1 MIRKWITLLITCV
14 PILLHGQTYQISL
27 EQVLNE
33 WCLSSPSAH
42 KVELSYK
49 NTILRFENYK
59 KGFLPSLSFSLSP
72 INFNR
77 SQKLM
82 QNSTNGNYS
91 YVEDYSN
98 SSNTG
103 VTIQQKVGITGGEF
117 SISSRLNYLREF
129 SGNKERF
136 GTTPLIINYSQSFIG
151 GLHNYK
157 KQRNIEYAQYNNS
170 LKQYCSEIADIQT
183 QAVNLF
189 MNLFSSKLAT
199 DLSHKNLLI
208 SDSLLII
215 SKALLDNGHFT
226 EYEYHQ
232 MELQQLN
239 NKYTFENSSKNFQKA
254 LRKLTAF
261 LGKPE
266 WVNQNIEV
274 LTPLFNLPIKIDERL
289 ASLYAHRN
297 SPFAL
302 AQEQKRLK
310 AEQTLF
316 TAKLDNRFN
325 GNINISYGLNQH
337 ADHFIDAYRKA
348 DHTQNIMIGVQIP
361 IFQWGINRNKI
372 QIAQNNYQNSI
383 IEIEQA
389 EVEFDNNIKDMVE
402 SYNYNIN
409 LWFVATKSYQLSQE
423 QFILLS
429 HKFNSGKV
437 SAYELASAQQEQ
449 YNAMQKYYNSIQNV
463 WNTFCILRKTTLY
476 DFIKQIEL
484 KELFFQTY

>member
-1 MIRKWITLLITCV
+1 
-14 PILLHGQTYQISL
+14 
-27 EQVLNE
+27 
-33 WCLSSPSAH
+33 
-42 KVELSYK
+42 
-49 NTILRFENYK
+49 
-59 KGFLPSLSFSLSP
+59 
-72 INFNR
+72 
-77 SQKLM
+77 
-82 QNSTNGNYS
+82 
-91 YVEDYSN
+91 
-98 SSNTG
+98 
-103 VTIQQKVGITGGEF
+103 
-117 SISSRLNYLREF
+117 
-129 SGNKERF
+129 
-136 GTTPLIINYSQSFIG
+136 
-151 GLHNYK
+151 
-157 KQRNIEYAQYNNS
+157 
-170 LKQYCSEIADIQT
+170 
-183 QAVNLF
+183 

-372 QIAQNNYQNSI
+372 QLAKNNYQNSI

>member
-157 KQRNIEYAQYNNS
+157 KQRNIEYAQYH
-170 LKQYCSEIADIQT
+170 CC
-183 QAVNLF
+183 
-189 MNLFSSKLAT
+189 
-199 DLSHKNLLI
+199 
-208 SDSLLII
+208 
-215 SKALLDNGHFT
+215 
-226 EYEYHQ
+226 
-232 MELQQLN
+232 
-239 NKYTFENSSKNFQKA
+239 
-254 LRKLTAF
+254 
-261 LGKPE
+261 
-266 WVNQNIEV
+266 
-274 LTPLFNLPIKIDERL
+274 PIKI
-289 ASLYAHRN
+289 
-297 SPFAL
+297 
-302 AQEQKRLK
+302 
-310 AEQTLF
+310 
-316 TAKLDNRFN
+316 
-325 GNINISYGLNQH
+325 
-337 ADHFIDAYRKA
+337 
-348 DHTQNIMIGVQIP
+348 
-361 IFQWGINRNKI
+361 
-372 QIAQNNYQNSI
+372 
-383 IEIEQA
+383 
-389 EVEFDNNIKDMVE
+389 
-402 SYNYNIN
+402 
-409 LWFVATKSYQLSQE
+409 
-423 QFILLS
+423 
-429 HKFNSGKV
+429 
-437 SAYELASAQQEQ
+437 
-449 YNAMQKYYNSIQNV
+449 
-463 WNTFCILRKTTLY
+463 
-476 DFIKQIEL
+476 
-484 KELFFQTY
+484 